1 MSENLTTII
10 ITTIS
15 VTFGA
20 GGWKF
25 YEFIIRNNR
34 DKQKED
40 KSEKNIYRDDL
51 MARVERL
58 EKDKND
64 QTEELMKVKVEAAGL
79 KMKVEFLE
87 RELDRIKS
95 K

>member
-1 MSENLTTII
+1 
-10 ITTIS
+10 
-15 VTFGA
+15 
-20 GGWKF
+20 
-25 YEFIIRNNR
+25 
-34 DKQKED
+34 
-40 KSEKNIYRDDL
+40 

-58 EKDKND
+58 EKDKNE

-95 K
+95 R

>member
-1 MSENLTTII
+1 MKEYQHVINIFLK
-10 ITTIS
+10 S
-15 VTFGA
+15 VTVKNSSPLNTFT
-20 GGWKF
+20 K
-25 YEFIIRNNR
+25 YLIVEN
-34 DKQKED
+34 
-40 KSEKNIYRDDL
+40 KSEPNIYRDDL

-79 KMKVEFLE
+79 KIKVEFLE

-95 K
+95 R